1 MRYRLLALDVD
12 GTLLDP
18 DGALR
23 PTVQQA
29 VIAAQQLGVEVVLCT
44 GRRFR
49 TARPLAQALQLTGT
63 IVVHNGAVVKEIA
76 SGETVQQCYFALPVY
91 QRVLPVLQQLSSPL
105 IYSDA
110 FHQHVDILTEALERA
125 HPFQREYLEDHLAHC
140 RIVDNLTTTPVREVV
155 MLAIMA
161 DASGLQS
168 LRPVIEQV
176 LGLQAKVHIVTNK
189 NYRGYI
195 LEILHPTASKWHA
208 LTHLAAQRG
217 IAPAEILAV
226 GDDYNDLDMIRHAG
240 LGIAMGNAVEAV
252 REAADYVTGSNADDG
267 LVQALERFVFRA
279 A

>member
-63 IVVHNGAVVKEIA
+63 IVVHNGALVKDLA
-76 SGETVQQCYFALPVY
+76 SGETVQQCYFSLPVY
-91 QRVLPVLQQLSSPL
+91 QHVLPVLQQLSSPL
-105 IYSDA
+105 IYIDA

-140 RIVDNLTTTPVREVV
+140 RIVDNLTTAPVREVV
-155 MLAIMA
+155 MISIMA
-161 DASGLQS
+161 DASSLQS

-176 LGLQAKVHIVTNK
+176 LGMQAKVHIVTNK